1 VESVEPTPSLKQLE
15 PVIVRVCTPRERDAL
30 AFREAGYSWRKMAVV
45 LDVSPVTARDRV
57 LSAMRKV
64 QRELERTL

>member
-1 VESVEPTPSLKQLE
+1 L
-15 PVIVRVCTPRERDAL
+15 RET
-30 AFREAGYSWRKMAVV
+30 GYSWRKMAVV